1 MDGWNGWVY
10 REVISTGGGLAKVHM
25 KFSGKRDLA
34 LGGCS
39 YYRLLYMVSYKL
51 NYGGEDIMIL
61 VIGCGFMAGTYLLT
75 YLLLRTWYLSWG

>member
-1 MDGWNGWVY
+1 MDEPPPPTYFLRVLFWKESRLIMDGWNGWVY

-51 NYGGEDIMIL
+51 NYGGRI
-61 VIGCGFMAGTYLLT
+61 
-75 YLLLRTWYLSWG
+75 